1 MVAMEIEHIRVFE
14 IRLPQGA
21 ELPMHSHPPWAIVA
35 INSWCRHGGQS
46 GWLRSP
52 IMDAWDTI
60 TSRRQ
65 VRNFTSDP
73 IPKRDLD
80 RILEAGRRAPSSR
93 NGQRWDFVV
102 VSNKGQLD
110 RLSQV
115 WQGAS
120 WIAASAA
127 TIALVV
133 SQAEGDEALID
144 RLDLGQT
151 AMQMMIAA
159 TGLGI
164 GSGQAVCRDQALA
177 QEVLGFPDGKQCA
190 LLIALGYP
198 VDRPLKPIQNP
209 SRRDFDEVVHF
220 GTW

>member
-1 MVAMEIEHIRVFE
+1 
-14 IRLPQGA
+14 
-21 ELPMHSHPPWAIVA
+21 
-35 INSWCRHGGQS
+35 
-46 GWLRSP
+46 
-52 IMDAWDTI
+52 MDTWDTI

-65 VRNFTSDP
+65 VRSFTSDP
-73 IPKRDLD
+73 IPENDLE

-102 VSNKGQLD
+102 VSDKGQLE

-115 WQGAS
+115 WQGAF
-120 WIAASAA
+120 WIADSTAA
-127 TIALVV
+127 IALVV
-133 SQAEGDEALID
+133 PLAEGDEALID
-144 RLDLGQT
+144 RSDIGQA

-164 GSGQAVCRDQALA
+164 ASGQASCHDQVLA
-177 QEVLGFPDGKQCA
+177 QEVLGFPDGKQCV

-198 VDRPLKPIQNP
+198 ADRPLQPIQKP

-220 GTW
+220 ETW

>member
-1 MVAMEIEHIRVFE
+1 
-14 IRLPQGA
+14 
-21 ELPMHSHPPWAIVA
+21 
-35 INSWCRHGGQS
+35 
-46 GWLRSP
+46 
-52 IMDAWDTI
+52 MDAWDTI

-65 VRNFTSDP
+65 IRSFTSDP
-73 IPKRDLD
+73 IPEEDLE

-102 VSNKGQLD
+102 VSDKDQLA

-115 WQGAS
+115 WQGAF
-120 WIAASAA
+120 WIADSTA

-133 SQAEGDEALID
+133 SLAEGAEALID
-144 RLDLGQT
+144 QLDAGQA

-159 TGLGI
+159 AGFGI
-164 GSGQAVCRDQALA
+164 GSGQASCRDQTLA

-190 LLIALGYP
+190 LLIALGFP
-198 VDRPLKPIQNP
+198 ADRPLRPIQKP
-209 SRRDFDEVVHF
+209 SRRDFDDVVHF